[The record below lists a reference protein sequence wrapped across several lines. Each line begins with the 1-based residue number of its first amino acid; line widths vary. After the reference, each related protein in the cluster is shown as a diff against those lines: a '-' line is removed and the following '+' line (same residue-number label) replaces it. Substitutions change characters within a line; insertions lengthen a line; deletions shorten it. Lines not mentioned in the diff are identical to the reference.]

1 MLRRALLVLDVLLV
15 VAVGAL
21 AVQLHRA
28 STAPP
33 VTLPAGSVATTSA
46 AAPAAEPAP
55 APARPP
61 ASAFMV
67 VAERNLFNSN
77 RTETPPEPPKAAA
90 KAAPATPPPPK
101 PRLYGIVVMP
111 DGQARAYLE
120 DVQRRKVF
128 AYSVGDSIAESR
140 VETIA
145 ADRVVLRRGGETY
158 EVLLRDPAKPKPPAP
173 PQAANPFAAAA
184 AAATGAPVSPEGA
197 AGPLRPTARP
207 GTVPT
212 LPFGATPGGVP
223 GALPF
228 APGASP
234 FGQGTM
240 APSGPPAAS
249 PFAPR
254 RRTTGVPGAA
264 ADPTRSG
271 GQDAGTP
278 SGEDD

>member
-15 VAVGAL
+15 VATGAL

-28 STAPP
+28 STVPP
-33 VTLPAGSVATTSA
+33 VPLPAGPVATASGP
-46 AAPAAEPAP
+46 APAAERAP

-90 KAAPATPPPPK
+90 KAAAAAMPPPPK

-111 DGQARAYLE
+111 DGRARAYLE

-173 PQAANPFAAAA
+173 PQAANPFA
-184 AAATGAPVSPEGA
+184 T
-197 AGPLRPTARP
+197 RP

-212 LPFGATPGGVP
+212 LPFGATPGGAP

-254 RRTTGVPGAA
+254 RRPPGLPGSA
-264 ADPTRSG
+264 ADPTRPG
-271 GQDAGTP
+271 GQDAGAP
-278 SGEDD
+278 AGEDD